1 MCYDGTYTTRLLEKF
16 GDRMSLDL
24 AELSEHNLDFVVE
37 RLASEGQSTQSATG
51 IMINAGLIDA
61 PDDTYDRVFLP
72 QVFEAV
78 PDLQT
83 LLSETARVSNS
94 GGKAVLSVRN
104 LYSWFGINYALR
116 LRRFQI
122 PNLGPS
128 RPIPSALIRKEAR
141 YHLLINDEFGCS
153 PLPSRIA

>member
-1 MCYDGTYTTRLLEKF
+1 MRHDGTYTTRLLEKF

-72 QVFEAV
+72 QVFDCLLYTS
-78 PDLQT
+78 PSPRDLST
-83 LLSETARVSNS
+83 SRM
-94 GGKAVLSVRN
+94 
-104 LYSWFGINYALR
+104 
-116 LRRFQI
+116 
-122 PNLGPS
+122 PS
-128 RPIPSALIRKEAR
+128 SA
-141 YHLLINDEFGCS
+141 
-153 PLPSRIA
+153 